1 MSKDFPTVF
10 PSNNSFFISELRVL
24 GWLFLPV
31 RYMLGRNTDGL
42 SVAPVVQA
50 SCLPP
55 HPPRGPAKLGVY
67 LDAQPW
73 RRPHPFANRGFIP
86 RTPSRNTGRPGH
98 CCTRTISP
106 AIHSRDHP
114 FGPARSAVRSAL
126 GRDDDAAA

>member
-31 RYMLGRNTDGL
+31 RYMVGRNTDGL

-55 HPPRGPAKLGVY
+55 QPPRGQAKLGVQ

-73 RRPHPFANRGFIP
+73 RRPYPFANRGLIP
-86 RTPSRNTGRPGH
+86 RTASRNTGRLG
-98 CCTRTISP
+98 CSSTGTVFT
-106 AIHSRDHP
+106 AVYSRDHP
-114 FGPARSAVRSAL
+114 SGSSRGSVRTAM
-126 GRDDDAAA
+126 G